1 MQRAWLAY
9 YMERCESMV
18 QVAKYVRIHE
28 VQIQCDGTYDR
39 MRGMTLE
46 SRRVIYTELGRVI
59 MERVDMDASGR

>member
-1 MQRAWLAY
+1 
-9 YMERCESMV
+9 MV